1 MSTNPKKKQKTT
13 TPQTIDV
20 EYYEWL
26 ISQIKTPPKRDY
38 LGLFEIMHNTEFV
51 WYVPND
57 GNRTGDGYELR
68 KDYFRYILDSVY
80 EDGLLDIEFVSF
92 LEVLIGLS
100 RRLAW
105 GMSDKDNAPV
115 WAWHLIKNLGLSKMS
130 DPITVGKRE
139 QIDETLYGVI
149 WRSYDRYGN
158 GGFFPLKHTL
168 KDQTKIEIWYQ
179 MQEYL
184 IEKNP

>member
-1 MSTNPKKKQKTT
+1 VSTNPKPNPNPKKPQK
-13 TPQTIDV
+13 IDLD
-20 EYYEWL
+20 YYQWL
-26 ISQIKTPPKRDY
+26 IGQIKVGTKRTY

-51 WYVPND
+51 WFVPND
-57 GNRTGDGYELR
+57 GNRLGDGEELR
-68 KDYFRYILDSVY
+68 KDYFRYELDSIY
-80 EDGLLDIEFVSF
+80 EEGILDIEFVSF

-105 GMSDKDNAPV
+105 GMSDSDNPQY

-130 DPITVGKRE
+130 DPLTIGKRE
-139 QIDETLYGVI
+139 QINETLYNVI
-149 WRSYDRYGN
+149 WRSYHRDGS
-158 GGFFPLKHTL
+158 GGFFPLQKTI
-168 KDQTKIEIWYQ
+168 KDQTKVEIWYQ